1 MKRKQIIYWT
11 EAALLQS
18 FKNKNDDVK
27 SNKFIS
33 KGHFILESKPPPKAR
48 TAYQQKQRWTKV
60 IKWWAS
66 VEKKNLCRRRLLVV
80 GIGGRL
86 VVVGLH
92 GREEEDFLDVVGVG
106 QEHGDAVDAHA
117 PAGRR
122 RKAVLQRGAEAFVE
136 EHGLVVAR
144 GFVFG
149 LKNEN

>member
-1 MKRKQIIYWT
+1 M
-11 EAALLQS
+11 
-18 FKNKNDDVK
+18 DK
-27 SNKFIS
+27 SDLKMS
-33 KGHFILESKPPPKAR
+33 
-48 TAYQQKQRWTKV
+48 QRW
-60 IKWWAS
+60 
-66 VEKKNLCRRRLLVV
+66 KKKLCRRRFLVF

-92 GREEEDFLDVVGVG
+92 GWEEEDFLDVVGVG